1 MEFRTK
7 IVLGSKT
14 ATGFQ
19 VPDEVVEGL
28 GSGKNPKLRSPSASI
43 PIAVPSPLWEAY
55 SCCRLAQRTG
65 KQRELRRVTK

>member
-28 GSGKNPKLRSPSASI
+28 GSGKNPSYGHHRQAYS
-43 PIAVPSPLWEAY
+43 IAVPSPLWEAY
-55 SCCRLAQRTG
+55 SCRRLAQRTG
-65 KQRELRRVTK
+65 KRRSCGG